1 MLKRLVDKYN
11 SLSAD
16 GVVGVWLAV
25 WWLANLF
32 TAGCS
37 ELANDEAY
45 YHIFAQ
51 NLAWGYYDHPPMT
64 ALLVWLGE
72 SLFAGE
78 LGVRFFFVLLQ
89 PLYLYIFW
97 RVISPKGATRSDA
110 ELFVMMCSATLW
122 LDCCARWPAVVL
134 YGYVPLDIQ
143 ALYRIKALGLADNGT
158 IVGLAGIEQISR
170 CFGAVVCV
178 GGKRRMVYA

>member
-72 SLFAGE
+72 LLFAGE

-89 PLYLYIFW
+89 PLYLYIFG
-97 RVISPKGATRSDA
+97 V
-110 ELFVMMCSATLW
+110 
-122 LDCCARWPAVVL
+122 
-134 YGYVPLDIQ
+134 
-143 ALYRIKALGLADNGT
+143 
-158 IVGLAGIEQISR
+158 
-170 CFGAVVCV
+170 
-178 GGKRRMVYA
+178 

>member
-78 LGVRFFFVLLQ
+78 LGVRFF
-89 PLYLYIFW
+89 IG
-97 RVISPKGATRSDA
+97 RSCNSISDNRCNGFLSVNIGNFCLINSFIACCISD
-110 ELFVMMCSATLW
+110 F
-122 LDCCARWPAVVL
+122 
-134 YGYVPLDIQ
+134 
-143 ALYRIKALGLADNGT
+143 DNGKC
-158 IVGLAGIEQISR
+158 ILLNANMNLRSN
-170 CFGAVVCV
+170 
-178 GGKRRMVYA
+178 